1 MVDKLGRIVI
11 SQPNNGQNK
20 KRPRTRLDPA
30 KVRLL
35 SIQQV
40 LRIID
45 ETRLRPRPSDEF
57 VSGLHTNINHPLK
70 WLKPRNKTSSTTDLK
85 DLRELL
91 QKVDRKL
98 TPANMELLSG
108 VSAAKNREFRPR
120 DGSMVD
126 SVAIKTI
133 KRFAAINTE
142 ILQWLGD
149 RRACD
154 LVLSSLKPELDLQ
167 TVAGHLL

>member
-1 MVDKLGRIVI
+1 MVDKLGGIVI
-11 SQPNNGQNK
+11 SQPK
-20 KRPRTRLDPA
+20 KDKRPRTRFDPA

-35 SIQQV
+35 TIEQV

-45 ETRLRPRPSDEF
+45 ETRVRAKPSDDF
-57 VSGLHTNINHPLK
+57 VSGLRTNINHALK
-70 WLKPRNKTSSTTDLK
+70 WLKPRNKRSSTTNLEDF
-85 DLRELL
+85 RELL

-98 TPANMELLSG
+98 TPANIELLSG

-126 SVAIKTI
+126 SVAIETI
-133 KRFAAINTE
+133 KRFAAINAE
-142 ILQWLGD
+142 ILRWLGD

-154 LVLSSLKPELDLQ
+154 LVLSSLKPELGLQ
-167 TVAGHLL
+167 TVA